1 MCLSQMCHL
10 PSSKLIPFEGNGVI
24 MIELNQ
30 SWFTIWW
37 LASEN
42 QDLLE
47 RKEAKLLL
55 VRQPTVSSMI
65 FIEENLQ
72 SMQLEKEENNNSF

>member
-1 MCLSQMCHL
+1 
-10 PSSKLIPFEGNGVI
+10 

>member
-1 MCLSQMCHL
+1 
-10 PSSKLIPFEGNGVI
+10 

-55 VRQPTVSSMI
+55 VRQPTVSSMM